1 MEWYHYLIISLI
13 IFTIIVAIT
22 FLFLLPFICYKRT
35 FYAKGNKEKNFDATN
50 LPDQD
55 VYNLYKE
62 LILKDIFDVR
72 NFPYQN
78 LQIQSFDKLNLYA
91 KYYEYD
97 KDSPI
102 EIMFPGYRGNAERDL
117 STGVKRAFK
126 CGRSVVL
133 VDQRAS
139 GKSDGH
145 TISFGI
151 NERIDCLYWARYVS
165 EKFGQN
171 RKIILTGISMGAAT
185 VLMASNLD
193 LPANVI
199 GVLADCPYNMP
210 KDIIMKVVKDMKL
223 PPKVVYPF
231 IKLGARMYGNFLLD
245 SASPIESVKET
256 KLPII
261 FFHGTND
268 DYVPCE
274 MSQKLFDACQ
284 SEKELVTIEG
294 GSHGTS
300 YMKDPDKYIDKLNSF
315 FRNK

>member
-1 MEWYHYLIISLI
+1 MEWYHYLIISLVV
-13 IFTIIVAIT
+13 FTIVVAIML
-22 FLFLLPFICYKRT
+22 LFVLPYICYRRT
-35 FYAKGNKEKNFDATN
+35 FYSKGNKEKNFDATN
-50 LPDQD
+50 FPDQD
-55 VYNLYKE
+55 VYNLYKDQ
-62 LILKDIFDVR
+62 ILKDIQDVR
-72 NFPYQN
+72 KLPYEE
-78 LQIQSFDKLNLYA
+78 LTIKSFDKLNLYA
-91 KYYEYD
+91 KYYEFD
-97 KDSPI
+97 KNSPI

-151 NERIDCLYWARYVS
+151 NERIDCLYWANYVS
-165 EKFGQN
+165 EKFWPD

-185 VLMASNLD
+185 VLMASNLN
-193 LPANVI
+193 LPSNVI

-231 IKLGARMYGNFLLD
+231 IRLGAKMYGNFLLD

-274 MSQKLFDACQ
+274 MSYRLFDACV
-284 SEKELVTIEG
+284 SKKELITIDG
-294 GSHGTS
+294 GLHGTS
-300 YMKDPDKYIDKLNSF
+300 YMKDSKKYLDSLNSF
-315 FRNK
+315 FK